1 MTTIDMSDPNNRRM
15 YSLLQVKACLSIQ
28 AKTGMTHSRGSVIG
42 LVNEM
47 HGTKFRTAA
56 KALPFIE
63 EEIEKLKREIE
74 ETAATTLE
82 RDLPDSIVSGRDT
95 G

>member
-1 MTTIDMSDPNNRRM
+1 MTAIDMSDPRKRRM
-15 YSLLQVKACLSIQ
+15 YSLLQVRGCLRIQ
-28 AKTGMTHSRGSVIG
+28 AATGLRHSRGSILG

-63 EEIEKLKREIE
+63 GEIEKLKREIE
-74 ETAATTLE
+74 GE
-82 RDLPDSIVSGRDT
+82 G
-95 G
+95 